1 MENIKILKKIKNLN
15 YKNLN
20 DKQNKIIQNESK
32 IRKKKTMKLS

>member
-20 DKQNKIIQNESK
+20 DKQNKIIQNEFQN
-32 IRKKKTMKLS
+32 KKE